1 MPPHPHALNV
11 SSTTFLPLMASVNIK
26 LKLPSLA
33 AKTEI
38 HSLEYAKS
46 VKLDCSW
53 KMENVSVN
61 LLLAVLLK
69 TSKATASTVL
79 EDSCLKTDNAN
90 KESQTAPVT
99 SLWATWL
106 SVTNANQETVS

>member
-1 MPPHPHALNV
+1 MPLHPHALNV
-11 SSTTFLPLMASVNIK
+11 SSTTFLPLMASVNTK

-38 HSLEYAKS
+38 LSLAYAKS

-69 TSKATASTVL
+69 TSKATVSTVL
-79 EDSCLKTDNAN
+79 EDSCSKTDNAN
-90 KESQTAPVT
+90 KESQTALVT